1 MMFEFQIAMHKI
13 NGTLSSFISS
23 LQEKTSKWAHLE
35 HPMGSGRTHM
45 DIEDIEEGDPDLEE
59 D

>member
-13 NGTLSSFISS
+13 NGTFDSFISS
-23 LQEKTSKWAHLE
+23 LMTKASKWAH
-35 HPMGSGRTHM
+35 PMGTGVTHV
-45 DIEDIEEGDPDLEE
+45 DIGEGDPNLEE